1 MVASRSTTPAAK
13 RGLRCVALGSNNY
26 LLARS
31 ETGGERATAMSS
43 PIRTAEHNGL
53 DPQGEPR
60 NVLERIVDS
69 ITALTNC

>member
-43 PIRTAEHNGL
+43 PIRTAELNGL
-53 DPQGEPR
+53 DPQG
-60 NVLERIVDS
+60 
-69 ITALTNC
+69 